1 MDYKMI
7 TNFKLWESSHEE
19 QVKNLIDN
27 YRDQAKDL
35 GFNISIQYNQ
45 ETGRIQLNISMIEL
59 STMKTLSAKTPEAIE
74 ILKYNPVLKCFL
86 QLTKYLDKEW
96 SDFYKEGLISDTV
109 GANIDK
115 HMIDNIREKKT
126 GNHVSVYRSA
136 KDESGR
142 FPKALVSICK
152 EKLPRIEGSEVI
164 EISCLFCL

>member
-59 STMKTLSAKTPEAIE
+59 STMKTLSAKEVKE
-74 ILKYNPVLKCFL
+74 RLLK
-86 QLTKYLDKEW
+86 
-96 SDFYKEGLISDTV
+96 S
-109 GANIDK
+109 
-115 HMIDNIREKKT
+115 
-126 GNHVSVYRSA
+126 
-136 KDESGR
+136 
-142 FPKALVSICK
+142 VSISERIK
-152 EKLPRIEGSEVI
+152 IEKL
-164 EISCLFCL
+164 